1 MKHRRLGDSGL
12 AVSSLALGTMVFGE
26 DSPRSTP
33 SEDAARIIARFL
45 DAGGTHIDTANVY
58 AGGRSEEII
67 GEVLGSH
74 RAEVVLATKVRGA
87 KGTGPNDAGLSR
99 RHVIRE
105 VHSSLRRLQTD
116 WVDVLYMH
124 QWDPVTPIEESLA
137 AFDDLVRAGAVHY
150 VGLSNFAAW
159 QVMKTAGLTEVS
171 GFARPVAAQYQY
183 SLVTRDIEF
192 EYLPLFESEGL
203 GLVPWGPL
211 GGGFLSGKYRPGERP
226 TEGRIATQPDRDE
239 EAWGRRNNDRNWAI
253 VDAVGTAA
261 AELGVTAS
269 QVAIAWLLTRPTVA
283 SVILGV
289 RTLDQLEDNLAA
301 ADLELP
307 DEVVARLD
315 DVSDPPAPYPYRM
328 NRIYGDRV
336 IE

>member
-1 MKHRRLGDSGL
+1 MRYRRMGESGL
-12 AVSSLALGTMVFGE
+12 AVSALALGTMVFGE

-33 SEDAARIIARFL
+33 PEQAERIIGRFL
-45 DAGGTHIDTANVY
+45 DAGGSHIDTANVY

-67 GEVLGSH
+67 GGVLGTR
-74 RAEVVLATKVRGA
+74 RADVILATKVRGRT
-87 KGTGPNDAGLSR
+87 GTGPNDAGLSR
-99 RHVIRE
+99 HHVRRE
-105 VHSSLRRLQTD
+105 VHNSLRRLQTD
-116 WVDVLYMH
+116 WIDILYMH
-124 QWDPVTPIEESLA
+124 QWDPVTPIDETLA
-137 AFDDLVRAGAVHY
+137 AFDDLVRSGVVHY

-159 QVMKTAGLTEVS
+159 QVMKTVGLAQVS

-203 GLVPWGPL
+203 GLMPWGPL

-226 TEGRIATQPDRDE
+226 ADGRIATQPDQDE
-239 EAWGRRNNDRNWAI
+239 EAWERRDTERNWRVVEA
-253 VDAVGTAA
+253 VDDVAA
-261 AELGVTAS
+261 RLGATAS

-289 RTLDQLEDNLAA
+289 RTLEQLEDNLAA
-301 ADLELP
+301 AELELP
-307 DEVVARLD
+307 AD
-315 DVSDPPAPYPYRM
+315 DVALLETVAEPPAPYPHRM
-328 NRIYGDRV
+328 NRIYGSRV